1 VFRDI
6 IGSDIE
12 FLDGIIGKSEKFLT
26 SDDVIYILER
36 ILISPKIPL
45 SYLTPKVLKVLYGCV
60 SEHILCNYVNKE
72 TWLRQCYSIQN
83 GSFQNV
89 SEMEQV
95 PMSKF
100 IAMCTI
106 HKEAMDQLN
115 NPPTASVQ

>member
-45 SYLTPKVLKVLYGCV
+45 SYLTPKVLKVLYGRV
-60 SEHILCNYVNKE
+60 S
-72 TWLRQCYSIQN
+72 
-83 GSFQNV
+83 
-89 SEMEQV
+89 
-95 PMSKF
+95 
-100 IAMCTI
+100 
-106 HKEAMDQLN
+106 
-115 NPPTASVQ
+115 